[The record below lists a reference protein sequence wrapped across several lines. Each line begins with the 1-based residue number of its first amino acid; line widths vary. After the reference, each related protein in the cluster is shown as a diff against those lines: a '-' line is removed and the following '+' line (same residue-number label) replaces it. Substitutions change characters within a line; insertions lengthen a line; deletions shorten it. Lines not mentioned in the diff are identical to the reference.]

1 MSSFL
6 YSVGRWAF
14 RARALVLALWL
25 VLVALAIA
33 GAALFGTG
41 TQNTYA
47 IPGTESQQALD
58 ALARTFPQ
66 VSGASAQLVAV
77 APKGGSVKDAA
88 FQSAVEASV
97 TRLEAIPQ
105 VTSATSP
112 YSSTSSAN
120 ISKDDSAV
128 IVPIQLEVA
137 QSAVLPTTADALQAE
152 AHHLQTQLP
161 KGSQASMGGQLFAQT
176 AAGISVTEL
185 LGILVAFVVLAFTF
199 VSLLLAAMPLVTAL
213 LGVAVSLSIIVAM
226 TSVTTITS
234 TTPLL
239 ALMLGL
245 AVGIDYALFIT
256 SRHQDQVRSG
266 IDPEESAARS
276 IATAGSAVVF
286 AAVTVMIALLG
297 LSVAGIPFLTT
308 MGVASAG
315 AVALAVLVSTTLT
328 PALLGFLGWHV
339 VRRKYRP
346 PKPSKPSKPAKPY
359 AAEVAEHAGG
369 EDPDPADSITEFEAV
384 DAAARSEA
392 ADQLEPD
399 TEESVEE
406 DAEEGTESTGDSDEE
421 EQTESPTA
429 DRPPRRRSALAS
441 RRSPEMASSPSSSA
455 HGFFFGWVRGATKWP
470 ILTVV
475 IVVVGLGLLAV
486 PAAHLRL
493 ALPDAGSLPEHEPG
507 RVTYDLIDEH
517 FGPGYN
523 GPLIV
528 TGSII
533 QNNDPVGLMNDL
545 GASIA
550 KVPGVVAVPLSTPNQ
565 PGDTGIV
572 QVIPSGAPDSKA
584 TQDLVARLRG
594 MHDQFQ
600 KQYGVD
606 LSVTGYTAA
615 GIDVSARLGQALLPF
630 GILVVGLSL
639 VLLAMVFRSIVVPVT
654 AALGYLLSIGAA
666 FGVTSLVFENGMLA
680 GPLGVASLG
689 SVISFMPIILM
700 GVLFGLA
707 MDYEVFLVSRMR
719 EDYVHHG
726 DAHEAI
732 VTGFLGSARVVTAA
746 AIIMFAVFAAF
757 VPEGDASIQPIA
769 LGLAVGVAID
779 AFIVRMTLIPAVLML
794 FGRHAWWMPRSLERV
809 LPHFD
814 AEGEGIAR
822 ELELAHWPG
831 EVQPPGKAQPLGGA
845 RSPGNAQ
852 SPGEARPP
860 GSNRPPGDGER
871 FAVAAEGVSL
881 TKSGLELV
889 SGFDAMVPAGSVL
902 IVRSSDRLAAAA
914 LVAALCGRYPV
925 ASGKLKVAG
934 LVLPTRA
941 GAVRKRSTLV
951 QVRPS
956 PAPVEEVRRALDADA
971 EILGLCDLD
980 SLGERGERAAI
991 AELLTRAR
999 SARLPVTDARAIHA
1013 DAVAITIVASCAPD
1027 ANIAEILGAA
1037 STGAGLFDERAVVE
1051 VTIGAGTPVRSSR
1064 DPSPDE
1070 LTVGVG

>member
-14 RARALVLALWL
+14 RARLLVVAIWLVLA
-25 VLVALAIA
+25 AIA
-33 GAALFGTG
+33 VACAALFGTG

-66 VSGASAQLVAV
+66 VSGASAQLIAV
-77 APKGGSVKDAA
+77 APKGESVKDAA

-97 TRLEAIPQ
+97 NRLDGIPQ
-105 VTSATSP
+105 VSSATSP

-120 ISKDDSAV
+120 ISSDDSAV
-128 IVPIQLEVA
+128 IVPVQLTVA
-137 QSAVLPTTADALQAE
+137 QSAVHATTADALQAE
-152 AHHLQTQLP
+152 AHRLQKELP
-161 KGSQASMGGQLFAQT
+161 KGSEAAMGGQLFSQT

-185 LGILVAFVVLAFTF
+185 LGILVAFIVLAFTF
-199 VSLLLAAMPLVTAL
+199 VSLLAAAMPLITAL
-213 LGVAVSLSIIVAM
+213 LGVAVALSVILAM

-286 AAVTVMIALLG
+286 AAVTVIIALVG

-308 MGVASAG
+308 MGIASAG

-328 PALLGFLGWHV
+328 PALLGFVGWRI
-339 VRRKYRP
+339 VRRRYRP
-346 PKPSKPSKPAKPY
+346 AKSGAAKSESEPAPEPESEHEPVLTERAQRVEGGQGSAEGDPPLGSKS
-359 AAEVAEHAGG
+359 
-369 EDPDPADSITEFEAV
+369 
-384 DAAARSEA
+384 A
-392 ADQLEPD
+392 ADDLD
-399 TEESVEE
+399 DDAVEESRE
-406 DAEEGTESTGDSDEE
+406 A
-421 EQTESPTA
+421 Q
-429 DRPPRRRSALAS
+429 RR
-441 RRSPEMASSPSSSA
+441 
-455 HGFFFGWVRGATKWP
+455 GFFFGWVRGATKWP
-470 ILTVV
+470 IVTVV
-475 IVVVGLGLLAV
+475 LVVAALGALTV

-493 ALPDAGSLPEHEPG
+493 ALPDAGSLPHGEPG

-533 QNNDPVGLMNDL
+533 QSTDPQGLMNDL

-550 KVPGVVAVPLSTPNQ
+550 RVPGVVAVPLSTPNET
-565 PGDTGIV
+565 GDTGIV
-572 QVIPSGAPDSKA
+572 QVIPDGAPDSQA
-584 TQDLVARLRG
+584 TQNLVARLRG
-594 MHDQFQ
+594 MHDEFQ
-600 KQYGVD
+600 KKYDVD

-654 AALGYLLSIGAA
+654 AALGYLLSVGAA
-666 FGVTSLVFENGMLA
+666 FGVTSLVFENGVLA

-719 EDYVHHG
+719 EHYVHHG
-726 DAHEAI
+726 DAHDAIEA
-732 VTGFLGSARVVTAA
+732 GFLGSARVVTAA

-779 AFIVRMTLIPAVLML
+779 AFIVRMTLIP
-794 FGRHAWWMPRSLERV
+794 PCSC
-809 LPHFD
+809 
-814 AEGEGIAR
+814 
-822 ELELAHWPG
+822 
-831 EVQPPGKAQPLGGA
+831 
-845 RSPGNAQ
+845 
-852 SPGEARPP
+852 
-860 GSNRPPGDGER
+860 
-871 FAVAAEGVSL
+871 
-881 TKSGLELV
+881 
-889 SGFDAMVPAGSVL
+889 
-902 IVRSSDRLAAAA
+902 SS
-914 LVAALCGRYPV
+914 
-925 ASGKLKVAG
+925 
-934 LVLPTRA
+934 
-941 GAVRKRSTLV
+941 
-951 QVRPS
+951 
-956 PAPVEEVRRALDADA
+956 
-971 EILGLCDLD
+971 
-980 SLGERGERAAI
+980 
-991 AELLTRAR
+991 
-999 SARLPVTDARAIHA
+999 
-1013 DAVAITIVASCAPD
+1013 
-1027 ANIAEILGAA
+1027 
-1037 STGAGLFDERAVVE
+1037 
-1051 VTIGAGTPVRSSR
+1051 AGTPGGCPASSSACSRTSTRRAKASRRSS
-1064 DPSPDE
+1064 S
-1070 LTVGVG
+1070 